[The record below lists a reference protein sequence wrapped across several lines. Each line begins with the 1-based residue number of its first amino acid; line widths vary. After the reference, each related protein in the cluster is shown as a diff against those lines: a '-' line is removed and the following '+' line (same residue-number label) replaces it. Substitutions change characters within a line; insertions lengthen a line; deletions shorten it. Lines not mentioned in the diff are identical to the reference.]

1 MEILHAII
9 YDWWR
14 TDSLVQW
21 DWIFCSLQHKGP
33 FTYYYVMVF
42 SSIFDSPSP
51 MLYFVMFSIMKLW
64 FFLLISLYQNIY
76 LISTHTILQ
85 SIFGVYPT
93 VFPNNVVLWCIM
105 IITLFLVPLPPP
117 PVIKCYVLAYPL
129 PPSGACNMGM
139 TPKRESQLDNTF
151 FIKSQHS

>member
-1 MEILHAII
+1 MIDGGLIHLCNEIGYFVHYNIRGHSHII
-9 YDWWR
+9 MLWC
-14 TDSLVQW
+14 
-21 DWIFCSLQHKGP
+21 FPP
-33 FTYYYVMVF
+33 FLT
-42 SSIFDSPSP
+42 PPPP